1 MKVSHLSIYLL
12 ILSFLSVMDYKHTI
26 IQWNCRGLKPKF
38 DEISLL
44 LSQQKPSIFCLQET
58 FLKPDD
64 KISLK
69 GFNIYNYIHSNC
81 QRPSGG
87 SSIFVKS
94 SCPQRNIQLTT
105 ELQATAVS
113 VTLDKEITICS
124 IYIPP
129 SFSLKTE
136 HLDSLLKQ
144 LPSPYLLLG
153 DFNGHNIL
161 WGNKENNSR
170 GELIENFIT
179 NNDICLMN
187 DKSNTLE
194 SPYHLVAVS
203 GAHFTQGT
211 ILIVILVSSGSA
223 KSRTHQSAVGGF
235 LVTRRGWPGRL
246 RACRIWTFINAV

>member
-1 MKVSHLSIYLL
+1 MKVSILL
-12 ILSFLSVMDYKHTI
+12 LLYILSLFMPEMDYKHKI

-44 LSQQKPSIFCLQET
+44 ISQYNPSVFCLQET

-64 KISLK
+64 TITLK
-69 GFNIYNYIHSNC
+69 GFDIYNYIHSNC
-81 QRPSGG
+81 QKPSGG

-129 SFSLKTE
+129 SFSLQTE

-161 WGNKENNSR
+161 
-170 GELIENFIT
+170 
-179 NNDICLMN
+179 
-187 DKSNTLE
+187 
-194 SPYHLVAVS
+194 
-203 GAHFTQGT
+203 
-211 ILIVILVSSGSA
+211 
-223 KSRTHQSAVGGF
+223 
-235 LVTRRGWPGRL
+235 
-246 RACRIWTFINAV
+246 

>member
-1 MKVSHLSIYLL
+1 MKVSNLRIYLL

-44 LSQQKPSIFCLQET
+44 LSQQKPSVFCLLET

-113 VTLDKEITICS
+113 VTLDKKITICS

-144 LPSPYLLLG
+144 LPSPYLLIG

-170 GELIENFIT
+170 GQLIENFIT

-187 DKSNTLE
+187 DKSNTYMHYPIGSFSSIDL
-194 SPYHLVAVS
+194 SLCHPSLFLDFNWSVCKDQHIIFLS
-203 GAHFTQGT
+203 
-211 ILIVILVSSGSA
+211 LLKVILPQLKIIIPNG
-223 KSRTHQSAVGGF
+223 
-235 LVTRRGWPGRL
+235 
-246 RACRIWTFINAV
+246 N

>member
-1 MKVSHLSIYLL
+1 MKYHSYFHNRNHL
-12 ILSFLSVMDYKHTI
+12 F
-26 IQWNCRGLKPKF
+26 
-38 DEISLL
+38 
-44 LSQQKPSIFCLQET
+44 FCLQET
-58 FLKPDD
+58 VLKPDD
-64 KISLK
+64 KITLT

-144 LPSPYLLLG
+144 LPSTYLLLG
-153 DFNGHNIL
+153 NFNGHNIL

-170 GELIENFIT
+170 GELSENFIT
-179 NNDICLMN
+179 NNDICPMN
-187 DKSNTLE
+187 DKSNTYMHYPTGSFSSIDLSLCHLSLFS
-194 SPYHLVAVS
+194 SPEPK
-203 GAHFTQGT
+203 AHG
-211 ILIVILVSSGSA
+211 
-223 KSRTHQSAVGGF
+223 
-235 LVTRRGWPGRL
+235 
-246 RACRIWTFINAV
+246 

>member
-1 MKVSHLSIYLL
+1 MKVSKLHI
-12 ILSFLSVMDYKHTI
+12 ILFLSLIIPDMDYKHNI
-26 IQWNCRGLKPKF
+26 IQWNCRGLKTKL

-44 LSQQKPSIFCLQET
+44 LSIYKPSVFCLQET
-58 FLKPDD
+58 FLKPEDN
-64 KISLK
+64 ITLK
-69 GFNIYNYIHSNC
+69 GFNIYNYIHSDC

-87 SSIFVKS
+87 SSILVKS
-94 SCPQRNIQLTT
+94 SCPQRNIVLTT

-144 LPSPYLLLG
+144 LPSPYLLVG

-187 DKSNTLE
+187 DKSNTYMHDPTGSFFSIDL
-194 SPYHLVAVS
+194 SLCHPSL
-203 GAHFTQGT
+203 FL
-211 ILIVILVSSGSA
+211 ILIGLSVKINIIVIIFLSSLKVILP
-223 KSRTHQSAVGGF
+223 Q
-235 LVTRRGWPGRL
+235 
-246 RACRIWTFINAV
+246 

>member
-1 MKVSHLSIYLL
+1 MKVSNLRIYLL

-44 LSQQKPSIFCLQET
+44 LSQQKPSVFCLQET

-81 QRPSGG
+81 QIPSGG

-129 SFSLKTE
+129 SFS
-136 HLDSLLKQ
+136 
-144 LPSPYLLLG
+144 
-153 DFNGHNIL
+153 
-161 WGNKENNSR
+161 
-170 GELIENFIT
+170 
-179 NNDICLMN
+179 
-187 DKSNTLE
+187 
-194 SPYHLVAVS
+194 
-203 GAHFTQGT
+203 
-211 ILIVILVSSGSA
+211 
-223 KSRTHQSAVGGF
+223 
-235 LVTRRGWPGRL
+235 
-246 RACRIWTFINAV
+246 

>member
-1 MKVSHLSIYLL
+1 MKVSNLL
-12 ILSFLSVMDYKHTI
+12 IILFLYFLMGEMNFKHKI

-38 DEISLL
+38 DEISIILE
-44 LSQQKPSIFCLQET
+44 QHKPSIFCLQET
-58 FLKPDD
+58 FLKSNDNVT
-64 KISLK
+64 LK
-69 GFNIYNYIHSNC
+69 GFNIYNYIHSDC

-94 SCPQRNIQLTT
+94 SCPQRNIVLTT

-129 SFSLKTE
+129 SFTLRTE

-161 WGNKENNSR
+161 
-170 GELIENFIT
+170 
-179 NNDICLMN
+179 
-187 DKSNTLE
+187 
-194 SPYHLVAVS
+194 
-203 GAHFTQGT
+203 
-211 ILIVILVSSGSA
+211 
-223 KSRTHQSAVGGF
+223 
-235 LVTRRGWPGRL
+235 
-246 RACRIWTFINAV
+246 